1 MTRIRAVIFGCGGP
15 RLSREEK
22 QFFAAAQPLG
32 FILFARN
39 VDAPAQ
45 VRALTAELRACVG
58 RADTPILID
67 QEGGRVQR
75 LRPPHWRLAPPAA
88 QFAALARRA
97 PERAVEAV
105 RLNARLM
112 AAELTD
118 LGITVDCAPVLDV
131 PQPGA
136 HSIIGDRAFGDTPA
150 QVARLG
156 RAMAEGLLAGGVLPV
171 IKHMPGHGRPTVDSH
186 VDVPVVEASL
196 ADLEA
201 VDFAPFKALYDMPWA
216 MTAHVIYTAIDRTA
230 PASISAGVITTAI
243 RGTIGFDGLLLSDD
257 IGMGALAGSFAER
270 ARAVLAAGCD
280 AVLHCSGDLAEMAEA
295 IDGVAPL
302 SDATGRRLARGETM
316 RRRPDAL
323 EAHVAAARVET
334 LLAG

>member
-1 MTRIRAVIFGCGGP
+1 MTRVRAVIFGCGGP

-39 VDAPAQ
+39 IDTPAQ
-45 VRALTAELRACVG
+45 VRALTADLRDCVG
-58 RADTPILID
+58 RADAPILID

-88 QFAALARRA
+88 RFAALARHA
-97 PERAVEAV
+97 PDRAVEAV
-105 RLNARLM
+105 RLNGRLM
-112 AAELTD
+112 AADLAH

-136 HSIIGDRAFGDTPA
+136 HSVIGDRAFGNTPE
-150 QVARLG
+150 QVANLG
-156 RAMAEGLLAGGVLPV
+156 RAMAEGLLAGGILPV

-201 VDFAPFKALYDMPWA
+201 VDFVPFKALNDMPWA
-216 MTAHVIYTAIDRTA
+216 MTAHVIYTAIDRSA
-230 PASISAGVITTAI
+230 PATVSARVIATAI
-243 RGTIGFDGLLLSDD
+243 RGTIGFDGVLLSDD

-280 AVLHCSGDLAEMAEA
+280 AALHCSGDLAEMAA
-295 IDGVAPL
+295 VIDGAGSL
-302 SDATGRRLARGETM
+302 SEASQRRLARAEAM
-316 RRRPDAL
+316 RRRPDAFDRH
-323 EAHVAAARVET
+323 AAAARVEI

>member
-1 MTRIRAVIFGCGGP
+1 MTRARAVIFGCGGP

-39 VDAPAQ
+39 IDSPAQ
-45 VRALTAELRACVG
+45 VRALATEMRDCVG
-58 RADTPILID
+58 RADAPVLID

-97 PERAVEAV
+97 PDRAAEAV

-112 AAELTD
+112 AADLAD

-136 HSIIGDRAFGDTPA
+136 HSVIGDRAFGHTPA

-156 RAMAEGLLAGGVLPV
+156 RAMAEGLLAGGILPV

-196 ADLEA
+196 AELEA
-201 VDFAPFKALYDMPWA
+201 VDFAPFKALNDMPWA
-216 MTAHVIYTAIDRTA
+216 MTAHVIYTSIDGSA
-230 PASISAGVITTAI
+230 PASISASVIASAI
-243 RGTIGFDGLLLSDD
+243 RGKIGFDGVLLSDD
-257 IGMGALAGSFAER
+257 IGMGALAGSFADR

-280 AVLHCSGDLAEMAEA
+280 VALHCSGDLTEMAGV
-295 IDGVAPL
+295 IDGAESL
-302 SDATGRRLARGETM
+302 GEATGRRLTRGEAM
-316 RRRPDAL
+316 RRRPDAFDRQ
-323 EAHVAAARVET
+323 AAAARVET

>member
-1 MTRIRAVIFGCGGP
+1 MTRVRTVIFGCGGP
-15 RLSREEK
+15 RLSHEEK
-22 QFFAAAQPLG
+22 RFFAAAQPLG

-39 VDAPAQ
+39 VDTPAQ
-45 VRALTAELRACVG
+45 VSALTAELRACVG
-58 RADTPILID
+58 RADAPILID

-88 QFAALARRA
+88 QFAALAQRS

-112 AAELTD
+112 AADLAD

-150 QVARLG
+150 QVANLG
-156 RAMAEGLLAGGVLPV
+156 RAMAEGLLSGGILPV

-196 ADLEA
+196 VELEA
-201 VDFAPFKALYDMPWA
+201 VDFAPFKALNDMPWA
-216 MTAHVIYTAIDRTA
+216 MTAHVIYTALDRAA
-230 PASISAGVITTAI
+230 PASISAGVIATAI
-243 RGTIGFDGLLLSDD
+243 RGTIGFDGVLLSDD

-280 AVLHCSGDLAEMAEA
+280 VVLHCSGDLAEMANVVDGAESMSEA
-295 IDGVAPL
+295 
-302 SDATGRRLARGETM
+302 TQRRLARGEAM
-316 RRRPDAL
+316 RRRPNAFDR
-323 EAHVAAARVET
+323 HAATARVET